1 MTDPTE
7 DGTTAR
13 PLPPPAFPPGEG
25 RLRVRRAVQQGAGDL
40 GDAYISPDDPV
51 PPRPQG
57 IPEDAFIVPDDPAP
71 ERDRDAPPLVT
82 EADIDPDEVLVTG
95 IGDDP
100 HLDPLEL
107 LTGGDPFVLEV
118 VETVEKLAESLKRR
132 GKAGLHVK
140 PGMTRFEATLRA
152 YCVGYLAGRQAEFDQ
167 D

>member
-1 MTDPTE
+1 
-7 DGTTAR
+7 
-13 PLPPPAFPPGEG
+13 
-25 RLRVRRAVQQGAGDL
+25 VRRAVEQGAGEL
-40 GDAYISPDDPV
+40 GDAYISPDDPM

-57 IPEDAFIVPDDPAP
+57 IPEDAFIAPDDPMPPRPQGIPEDAFIAPDDPAP
-71 ERDRDAPPLVT
+71 VRDRDAPPLVT
-82 EADIDPDEVLVTG
+82 EDDIDPDEVVVTG

-152 YCVGYLAGRQAEFDQ
+152 YCVGYLAGRQAELNQ